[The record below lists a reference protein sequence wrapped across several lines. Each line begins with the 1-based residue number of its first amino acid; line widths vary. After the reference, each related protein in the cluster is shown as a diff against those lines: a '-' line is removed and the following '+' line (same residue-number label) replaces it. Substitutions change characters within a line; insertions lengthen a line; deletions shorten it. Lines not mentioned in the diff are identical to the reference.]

1 MTDCATQFIAK
12 LNSLVA
18 SLLAMT
24 AGICNNQADEYLT
37 LDSAG
42 RGRHRR
48 PSVSRRGARRRI
60 DEARLARLATDSRAL
75 RYSGLFSRDMIDVV
89 PSETVRGRTPWS
101 LAHTG
106 VKLLAGTAVAF
117 NLMRKLKPAA
127 VVGFGGYPTLP
138 PLLAARL
145 AGIPGIIHDSNAVLG
160 RANRF
165 LSSRVNAIATSL
177 PGVLDRDPA
186 LSAKTTTVGTPMR
199 PAILAA
205 AAVSYDAPVSSG
217 PFRLLVVGGSQGAR
231 VMADIVPGAIE
242 RLEPSLWNRLILTQQ
257 VREEDMARVR
267 AVYDRLKINAEL
279 APFFGDLPAKFASNH
294 LVVSRSGA
302 GTVAEL
308 GAIGR
313 PSILVPLPGSI
324 DQDQF
329 ANAGVLSQAG
339 GALRIPQAEFSSDRL
354 AADISA
360 FAAEPEKLAVM
371 AAAARSV
378 GRLDAAQRMADLVMK
393 VAGI

>member
-1 MTDCATQFIAK
+1 MDSSPLI
-12 LNSLVA
+12 
-18 SLLAMT
+18 LLA
-24 AGICNNQADEYLT
+24 AGGTGGHLFPAEALGVELI
-37 LDSAG
+37 
-42 RGRHRR
+42 
-48 PSVSRRGARRRI
+48 RRGLRV
-60 DEARLARLATDSRAL
+60 RLATDSRAM
-75 RYSGLFSRDMIDVV
+75 RYSGLFSSDTIEVV
-89 PSETVRGRTPWS
+89 PSATVRGRAPWA
-101 LAHTG
+101 LARTG
-106 VKLLAGTAVAF
+106 AILAAGTAVSL
-117 NLMRKLKPAA
+117 NLMRRLKPAA

-145 AGIPGIIHDSNAVLG
+145 FGVPCIIHEANAVLG

-186 LSAKTTTVGTPMR
+186 LASKTTAVGTPMR
-199 PAILAA
+199 PGILAA
-205 AAVSYDAPVSSG
+205 AAVKYVSPDLAG
-217 PFRLLVVGGSQGAR
+217 PLRLLVVGGSQGAR

-242 RLEPSLWNRLILTQQ
+242 RLEPALWSRLILTQQ

-267 AVYDRLKINAEL
+267 AVYERLKINAEL
-279 APFFGDLPAKFASNH
+279 ASFFSDLPARLASNH

-308 GAIGR
+308 AAIGR

-329 ANAGVLSQAG
+329 ANAGVLAQAD
-339 GALRIPQAEFSSDRL
+339 GALRIPQTEFTPDRL
-354 AADISA
+354 AAEISA
-360 FAAEPEKLAVM
+360 LAAEPAQLTAM
-371 AAAARSV
+371 ASAARTL
-378 GRLDAAQRMADLVMK
+378 GRLDAAERLADLVLK

>member
-1 MTDCATQFIAK
+1 MSTPPLI
-12 LNSLVA
+12 
-18 SLLAMT
+18 LLA
-24 AGICNNQADEYLT
+24 AGGTGGHLFPAEALGVELI
-37 LDSAG
+37 
-42 RGRHRR
+42 
-48 PSVSRRGARRRI
+48 RRGHRV
-60 DEARLARLATDSRAL
+60 RLVTDARAL
-75 RYSGLFSRDMIDVV
+75 RYTGLFSEDTIDVV

-101 LAHTG
+101 LARTG
-106 VKLLAGTAVAF
+106 AMLAAGTLVAL
-117 NLMRKLKPAA
+117 NLMRRMKPAA
-127 VVGFGGYPTLP
+127 VIGFGGYPTVP

-145 AGIPGIIHDSNAVLG
+145 FGVPTLVHEANAVLG

-165 LSSRVNAIATSL
+165 LSSRVSAIATSL

-186 LSAKTTTVGTPMR
+186 LAAKTTTVGTPMR

-205 AAVSYDAPVSSG
+205 AAVKFAVPEAAG
-217 PFRLLVVGGSQGAR
+217 PLRLLVVGGSQGAR

-242 RLEPSLWNRLILTQQ
+242 RLEPSLWSRLILTQQ
-257 VREEDMARVR
+257 VREEDMTRVR

-279 APFFGDLPAKFASNH
+279 APFFVDLPARLASSH

-329 ANAGVLSQAG
+329 ANAGVLAQAN
-339 GALRIPQAEFSSDRL
+339 GAVRIAQADFTPDRL
-354 AADISA
+354 AAEISSL
-360 FAAEPEKLAVM
+360 AAEPGRLTAM
-371 AAAARSV
+371 AASARGV
-378 GRLDAAQRMADLVMK
+378 GRLDAAERLADLVAK